1 MTNKFLEKHKKPDN
15 IYPNLTIFSTNE
27 EKKHNVNNINI
38 SHLNINLQKKFQ
50 KKKIKKPW
58 EMAKGRLGYILGK
71 KKNKRAKGKT
81 TSQGKKKKEKPPGS

>member
-1 MTNKFLEKHKKPDN
+1 MWVIFNQKSGSNFNQNFQYLTNKFLEKHKKPDN

-50 KKKIKKPW
+50 KK
-58 EMAKGRLGYILGK
+58 ILILLK
-71 KKNKRAKGKT
+71 
-81 TSQGKKKKEKPPGS
+81 